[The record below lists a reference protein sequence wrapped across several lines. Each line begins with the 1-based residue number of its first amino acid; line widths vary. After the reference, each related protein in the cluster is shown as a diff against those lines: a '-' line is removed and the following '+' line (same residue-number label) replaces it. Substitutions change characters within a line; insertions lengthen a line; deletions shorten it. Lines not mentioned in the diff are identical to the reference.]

1 MQRCYACVCLVDR
14 IGKNDYMYVA
24 LVLWGNSQLHSC
36 CRHLARQQEGHEWIP
51 DPQGKSLAVTR
62 CDADFSDSFLI
73 TFVGLSVS

>member
-1 MQRCYACVCLVDR
+1 MLCVRVRACVLLIVLA
-14 IGKNDYMYVA
+14 KNDYVA